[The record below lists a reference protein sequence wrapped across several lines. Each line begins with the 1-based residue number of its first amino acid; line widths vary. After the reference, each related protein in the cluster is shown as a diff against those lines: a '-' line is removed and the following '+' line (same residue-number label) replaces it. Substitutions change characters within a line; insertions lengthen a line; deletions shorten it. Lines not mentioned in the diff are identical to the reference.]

1 MGKIKE
7 SISKDIEIKLKNS
20 MNILIESFVLY
31 YGEEYRDIIEERI
44 KNIEFIFYCNYD
56 KKREFKLDE
65 GMTLSLNFKY
75 IKDLYSKLIKEAKE
89 ESKSLKS
96 KYRDLNKIVF
106 STDDLTSFSKNELS
120 DLNLFLQKDR
130 AIQESACKQH
140 SKIIDNKY
148 KNKIFIPIFFADDLM
163 LIHEIVHAITR
174 NLIGESYKNKKII
187 TCHKLGIELINI
199 DDEIDESIFEEII
212 TDIETDNIFEIFK
225 ALGGKIMEEY
235 YCENKSI
242 SFCDKFKFLIYEFYN
257 SFKKEIIYSRIT
269 LNKNYLLKIVG
280 KVNFNYLNMWLNDIR
295 LNECLQNK
303 KELNEIKKNFID
315 IIIKKMKEN
324 AILNNP
330 EKEDSEEYFLY
341 LESLGRKVKRLERT
355 L

>member
-31 YGEEYRDIIEERI
+31 YGEKYRDIIEERI
-44 KNIEFIFYCNYD
+44 RNISFIFYCNYD
-56 KKREFKLDE
+56 KEREFRLDE
-65 GMTLSLNFKY
+65 GMTFSLNFEY
-75 IKDLYSKLIKEAKE
+75 IKDLYSKLIKETKK
-89 ESKSLKS
+89 ESKSFK
-96 KYRDLNKIVF
+96 KYRGLNKIIF
-106 STDDLTSFSKNELS
+106 STVDLISFAEEELS

-130 AIQESACKQH
+130 AIQESAGKQH

-148 KNKIFIPIFFADDLM
+148 KSKIFIPFFFADDLM

-187 TCHKLGIELINI
+187 TCHKLGIELINM
-199 DDEIDESIFEEII
+199 DDKIDELIFEEII
-212 TDIETDNIFEIFK
+212 ADIEADNIFEIFN
-225 ALGGKIMEEY
+225 ALGGKIMEEFY
-235 YCENKSI
+235 YKNKSI
-242 SFCDKFKFLIYEFYN
+242 SFYDKLKCLIYEFYN
-257 SFKKEIIYSRIT
+257 DFKKEIIYSRIT

-280 KVNFNYLNMWLNDIR
+280 KVNFNYLNMWLNDIL
-295 LNECLQNK
+295 LNEYLQNEK
-303 KELNEIKKNFID
+303 KLNEIKKNYID

-324 AILNNP
+324 AILNDP
-330 EKEDSEEYFLY
+330 EKENLEEYYLY
-341 LESLGRKVKRLERT
+341 LESLGYKVKRLERA